1 MANEMKMTDAEIKR
15 RQRVRNLAL
24 LIVLILLAALFYAI
38 SIVKFKVS

>member
-1 MANEMKMTDAEIKR
+1 MVSEAKMTDIEIKR

>member
-1 MANEMKMTDAEIKR
+1 MANEMKMTDVEIKR

>member
-1 MANEMKMTDAEIKR
+1 MPNEMKMTDAEIKR

-24 LIVLILLAALFYAI
+24 LIVLILVAALFYAI

>member
-1 MANEMKMTDAEIKR
+1 MANISRLTDVEIKR

-24 LIVLILLAALFYAI
+24 LIVLLSLAALFYAI

>member
-1 MANEMKMTDAEIKR
+1 MKLSDAEIKR

>member
-1 MANEMKMTDAEIKR
+1 MAEPPRIDDAEIKR

-24 LIVLILLAALFYAI
+24 LIVLLALSALFYAI

>member
-1 MANEMKMTDAEIKR
+1 MANISRMTDAEIKR

-24 LIVLILLAALFYAI
+24 LIVLLSLAALFYAI

>member
-1 MANEMKMTDAEIKR
+1 MTDVEIKR

>member
-1 MANEMKMTDAEIKR
+1 MANISRMTDVEIKR

-24 LIVLILLAALFYAI
+24 LIVLLSLAALFYAI

>member
-1 MANEMKMTDAEIKR
+1 MANISKLTDVEIKR

-24 LIVLILLAALFYAI
+24 LIVLLSLAALFYAI